1 MKIKALSRSISEHQ
15 PPGSA
20 AAKVPRNLDS
30 ALHPFERAREYQRA
44 LTAVKLERMHAAPFI
59 GQLGRGHVD
68 GVYSIAKD
76 PNSVERFASGSGDGV
91 VKVWDL
97 TDRTEEIWSGT
108 AHENIV
114 KGLEWTRDQKLLTC
128 AADRSIKLYDPYNT
142 KSGSAPISSWLGAGA
157 FTSLSHH
164 RSKNAFAAASS
175 VVSIY
180 DLERHTAAP
189 EVLKWPTATDTITN
203 VAFNQ
208 VETSV
213 LASCS
218 NDRSLVIYDL
228 RTSTPVAKTILT
240 FAANHIAWS
249 PMEAFNFVCASED
262 HNMYLFDMRKMDRAR
277 NVFKDHVAAVMDVE
291 FSPTGEELVSASWD
305 RTVRLWNRDRGHS
318 RDVYHTKRM
327 QRVMAA
333 KWTPDAR
340 YVLSG
345 SDDGNIR
352 LWRANA
358 SSREGVKTAR
368 QRQALEYSDAL
379 TKRYE
384 HMPEIRRIKR
394 HRHVPKVVKKAAEIK
409 GQEIKSI
416 KRKEENERRHSK
428 KQFERRKSEREKM
441 ILAKEK

>member
-1 MKIKALSRSISEHQ
+1 MKIKALSRSASEQQ
-15 PPGSA
+15 PAGSDT
-20 AAKVPRNLDS
+20 AKLPRNLDS

-44 LTAVKLERMHAAPFI
+44 LTAVKLERMHAAPFV

-76 PNSVERFASGSGDGV
+76 PNSLERFSSGSGDGV

-97 TDRTEEIWSGT
+97 AGKDEIWHAT

-114 KGLEWTRDQKLLTC
+114 KGMEWTRDQKLLTC
-128 AADRSIKLYDPYNT
+128 ASDKTIKLFDPYNT
-142 KSGSAPISSWLGAGA
+142 RSDAPPISSWLGSGA

-164 RSKNAFAAASS
+164 RSKNSFAAASS

-189 EVLKWPTATDTITN
+189 EVLRWPTAVDTITN
-203 VAFNQ
+203 VAFNY

-218 NDRSLVIYDL
+218 SDRSLVIYDL
-228 RTSTPVAKTILT
+228 RTSTPITKTVLT
-240 FAANHIAWS
+240 FSTNRIAWS
-249 PMEAFNFVCASED
+249 PMEAFNFVTASED
-262 HNMYLFDMRKMDRAR
+262 HNIYLFDMRKMDRAL

-305 RTVRLWNRDRGHS
+305 RTVRLWSRNRGHS

-327 QRVMAA
+327 QRVLSV
-333 KWTPDAR
+333 KWTPDAK

-345 SDDGNIR
+345 SDDGNVRI
-352 LWRANA
+352 WRANA
-358 SSREGVKTAR
+358 SQREGIKSAR
-368 QRQALEYSDAL
+368 HRQALEYNEAL
-379 TKRYE
+379 TERFG

-394 HRHVPKVVKKAAEIK
+394 HRHIPQVVKKAAEIK
-409 GQEIKSI
+409 GEELKSI
-416 KRKEENERRHSK
+416 KRREENERRHTK
-428 KQFERRKSEREKM
+428 KQFERRRNEREKM
-441 ILAKEK
+441 VLAREK

>member
-1 MKIKALSRSISEHQ
+1 MKIKALNRSLVDHQ
-15 PPGSA
+15 PPGSD
-20 AAKVPRNLDS
+20 AAKLPRNLDS

-44 LTAVKLERMHAAPFI
+44 LNAVKLERMHAKPFI

-76 PNSVERFASGSGDGV
+76 PNSLQRFASGSGDGV

-97 TDRTEEIWSGT
+97 TDRDNSIWRTT

-114 KGLEWTRDQKLLTC
+114 KGMEWTRDQKLLTC
-128 AADRSIKLYDPYNT
+128 AADRTIKLFDPYNT
-142 KSGSAPISSWLGAGA
+142 RADSKPISSWLGAGA

-164 RSKNAFAAASS
+164 RSRNAFAAASS
-175 VVSIY
+175 VISIY

-189 EVLKWPTATDTITN
+189 EVLKWPTSTDTITN
-203 VAFNQ
+203 VSFNY
-208 VETSV
+208 VETSI

-228 RTSTPVAKTILT
+228 RTSTPVTKTILS
-240 FAANHIAWS
+240 FASNQIAWS
-249 PMEAFNFVCASED
+249 PMEAFNFATASED
-262 HNMYLFDMRKMDRAR
+262 HNIYLFDMRKMNRAL
-277 NVFKDHVAAVMDVE
+277 NILKDHVAAVMDVE

-318 RDVYHTKRM
+318 RDIYHTKRM
-327 QRVMAA
+327 QRVTAA
-333 KWTPDAR
+333 KWTPDAK
-340 YVLSG
+340 YILSG

-358 SSREGVKTAR
+358 SQSEGIKSAR
-368 QRQALEYSDAL
+368 QRQALEYNDAL
-379 TKRYE
+379 TSRFA

-394 HRHVPKVVKKAAEIK
+394 HRHIPNVVKKAGEIK
-409 GQEIKSI
+409 SQELKSI

-428 KQFERRKSEREKM
+428 KQFERRRSEREKM
-441 ILAKEK
+441 VLAKEK